1 MKNQATKMT
10 PHQLHYIKH
19 WSKRGYKYRPGDEV
33 PEDVSIRPPALDK
46 AGQKEVIFGLVLLAL
61 IIAAA
66 TSGNL

>member
-33 PEDVSIRPPALDK
+33 PEDVSIRPPALERVGMPELILSIVMLGLIVF
-46 AGQKEVIFGLVLLAL
+46 AGVML
-61 IIAAA
+61 
-66 TSGNL
+66 